1 MGDQGFKMKDEGE
14 VKSSSLNKGDERIES
29 PSIKNSDVG
38 AAEAPS
44 LSKKIVYIIL
54 RVLVVLVLVNQI
66 IDKSWNNV
74 FMCILTLIL
83 FLIPAFLD
91 RKFHIKLPNTLEIII
106 LLFIFAAQILGE
118 IKEYYI
124 IFEKWDDMLHTMNG
138 FLCAAIGFALIDI
151 LNKNERIKFNMTPV
165 FIGTVAFC
173 FSMTVGVLWEFFEFF
188 MDVYTKT
195 DMQKDT
201 IITEISS
208 ILFNPEGANQA
219 VTIPIE
225 SVVVNGQPWNFGGYI
240 DIGLF
245 DTMNDLWVN
254 CLGAI
259 AFSILGLL
267 YIKGKAIGSFAARFI
282 PKVKIL
288 KKNK

>member
-1 MGDQGFKMKDEGE
+1 MSDNEIKKKEKETMD
-14 VKSSSLNKGDERIES
+14 S
-29 PSIKNSDVG
+29 PTL
-38 AAEAPS
+38 P
-44 LSKKIVYIIL
+44 KKIAYIIL
-54 RVLVVLVLVNQI
+54 RVAVVLVLINQI
-66 IDKSWNNV
+66 MDKNWNNV
-74 FMCILTLIL
+74 FMCVLTLIL

-106 LLFIFAAQILGE
+106 LLFIFSAEILGE
-118 IKEYYI
+118 IKQYYI
-124 IFEKWDDMLHTMNG
+124 MFEKWDDMLHTMNG

-151 LNKNERIKFNMTPV
+151 LNKNERIKFTMTPV

-173 FSMTVGVLWEFFEFF
+173 FSMTIGVLWEFFEFF
-188 MDVYTKT
+188 MDVYTKS

-201 IITEISS
+201 ILTEISS

-225 SVVVNGQPWNFGGYI
+225 SVVVNDQPWNFGGYI

-254 CLGAI
+254 CVGAI
-259 AFSILGLL
+259 GFSILGLL
-267 YIKGKAIGSFAARFI
+267 YIKGRSIGKFAAKFI
-282 PKVKIL
+282 PKVKFS
-288 KKNK
+288 KKTNK